1 LSEAAESP
9 IRIYLMIGNRL
20 LREALSQLFR
30 KRSDLQVVGQTDQTA
45 SLPDDL
51 DTLCDVLALD
61 SFDPKRPIC
70 PWAADNFL
78 TRRYKTVLIGMEG
91 DSEQFLQAVRAGV
104 SGYILKEASAS
115 DVVAAIRATSKGEAI
130 CPPRL
135 CAAIFE
141 RFAQTARGTAQKAAA
156 PRRTMKLSQR
166 QPVNPVAEGVAERLT
181 NKEIAAKLNIPEL
194 TVRNYIHRAMKLGST
209 RAALQTVRAINR

>member
-1 LSEAAESP
+1 MSQAVQSP
-9 IRIYLMIGNRL
+9 IRVYLMIENRL
-20 LREALSQLFR
+20 LREALGHLFR
-30 KRSDLQVVGQTDQTA
+30 KRSDLRVVGQTDETA

-61 SFDPKRPIC
+61 SFDPKRPMR
-70 PWAADNFL
+70 PLAADNFL
-78 TRRYKTVLIGMEG
+78 TRRFKTVLIGMEG

-135 CAAIFE
+135 CAVIFE
-141 RFAQTARGTAQKAAA
+141 RFARTAGGAAREAAA
-156 PRRTMKLSQR
+156 QLRTMKLRQR
-166 QPVNPVAEGVAERLT
+166 QPVNPVVERLT
-181 NKEIAAKLNIPEL
+181 KKDIAAKLNIPEL
-194 TVRNYIHRAMKLGST
+194 TVRNRINRMVKRVDVGST
-209 RAALQTVRAINR
+209 GPNFGVAT